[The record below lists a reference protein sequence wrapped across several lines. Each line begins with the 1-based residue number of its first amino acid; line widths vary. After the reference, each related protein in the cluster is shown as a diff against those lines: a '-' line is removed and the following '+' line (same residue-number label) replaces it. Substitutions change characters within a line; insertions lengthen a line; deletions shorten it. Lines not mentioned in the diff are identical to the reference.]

1 MRTPTLLEH
10 RLAAPLS
17 TGRSSSKQE
26 ERQPAAR
33 PSPPARPSEVPSPIV
48 GAAGCDVWPSEHH
61 PSPSDPLA
69 PEHTPPHVPS
79 SGRVASREM
88 SATRARPILRTSA
101 ELYGG
106 LGLAL
111 TYDPNARGV
120 TVEADLGMCQ
130 DRVGGGT

>member
-1 MRTPTLLEH
+1 
-10 RLAAPLS
+10 
-17 TGRSSSKQE
+17 
-26 ERQPAAR
+26 
-33 PSPPARPSEVPSPIV
+33 
-48 GAAGCDVWPSEHH
+48 
-61 PSPSDPLA
+61 
-69 PEHTPPHVPS
+69 
-79 SGRVASREM
+79 M
-88 SATRARPILRTSA
+88 SATGRTGREELRALVEALGASSASRARPILRTSA